1 MEMYQGT
8 VDAIINAP
16 AISVEEL
23 STKIIGLEADADR
36 LRSIVERQSN
46 EINDYR
52 LKFQAVEGHIADIY
66 SEDGEIDDRV
76 KEIAEYLG
84 ITLTKRISG
93 DATFTISW
101 SAQVPLDFDP
111 DDFEISFD
119 VDCDTY
125 EAEDFEWNEENTDIN
140 AEED

>member
-1 MEMYQGT
+1 MNAFDT
-8 VDAIINAP
+8 PVDATITEWTPSLPEYQSLA
-16 AISVEEL
+16 
-23 STKIIGLEADADR
+23 ADNER
-36 LRSIVERQSN
+36 LRSIVERQST

-52 LKFQAVEGHIADIY
+52 LKIAAVEGHIADIY
-66 SEDGEIDDRV
+66 SEDGEVDDRV

-84 ITLTKRISG
+84 ITMTKRISG

-119 VDCDTY
+119 VDCDSY
-125 EAEDFEWNEENTDIN
+125 EADDFEWQEENTEVN
-140 AEED
+140 GEEG